1 MALGGPDGELWL
13 REARGVGEADQGS
26 LPPWPPGVTFLAC
39 YALVLLALLS
49 PLTPQA
55 VITLLQASNVPAV
68 VVGRVSTG
76 RKDAGQREW
85 GGDWMRS
92 RVGAPGVGVLDRGQ
106 WEVCDGNMEE
116 FR

>member
-1 MALGGPDGELWL
+1 MPGFTREQGVALGGPDGELWL
-13 REARGVGEADQGS
+13 WEARGVGEADQGS

-76 RKDAGQREW
+76 RKEGRMLGRGSE
-85 GGDWMRS
+85 
-92 RVGAPGVGVLDRGQ
+92 VGTG
-106 WEVCDGNMEE
+106 
-116 FR
+116 